1 MKIIFNNSPL
11 ELPLHDA
18 TLGWLIEWKGVA
30 AGGMAVAVNNK
41 LVVRSKW
48 DTFQLHEGD
57 NVVVISAAF
66 GG

>member
-1 MKIIFNNSPL
+1 MKITFNNSPL

-18 TLGWLIEWKGVA
+18 TLGWLIGWKGIA

-48 DTFQLHEGD
+48 DTFALHEGD